1 MAAKLNNKTI
11 LITGA
16 AGALGL
22 ALSREC
28 AARRHNTIMLDKNI
42 SGLESGWDSIVN
54 AGLKEPFLHP
64 LDLAAS
70 GVKQF
75 DQLLAAIDSEF
86 KGLDG
91 VIHCAAS
98 FKGLRPLDQASP
110 VDWLEQ
116 IQVNLNAAWLL
127 SITCLPML
135 KRSTKSFLYFL
146 LEDLEKMKSGYWGAY
161 GVSKQALYTLVHQFA
176 AECTTNSVQ
185 VLGIVPGPFASP
197 LRAEAYHAENPQ
209 SLTDPEF
216 VAQRI
221 CSLFSAETHSSE
233 SIVDLVHH

>member
-1 MAAKLNNKTI
+1 MAARPYNKTI

-28 AARRHNTIMLDKNI
+28 VARRYNTIMLDKNMK
-42 SGLESGWDSIVN
+42 GLESGWDSIVN

-64 LDLAAS
+64 LDLAGA

-75 DQLLAAIDSEF
+75 DQLLVAIDSEF

-98 FKGLRPLDQASP
+98 FKGLRPQDQVSP
-110 VDWLEQ
+110 IDWLEQ

-127 SITCLPML
+127 SVTCLPML
-135 KRSTKSFLYFL
+135 KCSPQSFLYFL

-176 AECTTNSVQ
+176 AECATNSVR
-185 VLGIVPGPFASP
+185 VLGIMPGPFASP

-209 SLTDPEF
+209 SLTDPEI

-221 CSLFSAETHSSE
+221 CSLFSAETHSSGL
-233 SIVDLVHH
+233 IIDLMRQ

>member
-1 MAAKLNNKTI
+1 MAEKAENKTV

-28 AARRHNTIMLDKNI
+28 AARRYNTIMLDKNVR
-42 SGLESGWDSIVN
+42 GLESGWDSIVE

-64 LDLAAS
+64 LDLATS
-70 GVKQF
+70 GLEQF
-75 DQLLAAIDSEF
+75 DQLLEAIETEF

-91 VIHCAAS
+91 VVHCAAS
-98 FKGLRPLDQASP
+98 FKGLQPLDQMSP
-110 VDWLEQ
+110 VHWLDQ

-127 SITCLPML
+127 SVSCIPML
-135 KRSTKSFLYFL
+135 NRSPKSFLYFL

-176 AECTTNSVQ
+176 AENVVNPVQ

-209 SLTDPEF
+209 SLAAPRF
-216 VAQRI
+216 VAERI
-221 CSLFSAETHSSE
+221 CSLMSGEMDASGL
-233 SIVDLVHH
+233 IVDLTHQ